1 MILKK
6 NQKEQ
11 PNLLIHIVNDF
22 IKCFKVEV
30 MMLFLIFC
38 TAIAIVLI
46 TDASRSLVTVN
57 DVLSEKR
64 EKLNE
69 EWVNQ
74 NIEYSVLTES
84 SRIENFAENKLNM
97 KRPNTQMEVIVQKN
111 EKDK

>member
-6 NQKEQ
+6 NKNEH
-11 PNLLIHIVNDF
+11 PNLLMHIFNDF
-22 IKCFKVEV
+22 LKCFKVEI
-30 MMLFLIFC
+30 MMLVLIFC
-38 TAIAIVLI
+38 TAIVIVLV

-64 EKLNE
+64 EKLKE

-74 NIEYSVLTES
+74 KIEYSVLTES

-97 KRPNTQMEVIVQKN
+97 KRPNTQMEIIVQKN